1 MKYKIKVTKKD
12 IENGKPAHGDACPIS
27 QSLKRIL
34 KAKNVFTEIGF
45 EGIWIDVDDVI
56 YGVNDKDIDCVETFI
71 ENFDNHL
78 EYKHKQP
85 KPISF
90 EIIKKNK
97 KSFDRWY
104 ANYFGETKEHWSRSV
119 KQVSYK
125 EH

>member
-1 MKYKIKVTKKD
+1 MKHKINVTKKD
-12 IENGKPAHGDACPIS
+12 IENGKPAQPHACPIS

-45 EGIWIDVDDVI
+45 EGIWIDVDGVI
-56 YGVNDKDIDCVETFI
+56 YGVNDKDIDYVETFI

-78 EYKHKQP
+78 EYKYKPP

-97 KSFDRWY
+97 RFFDRWY
-104 ANYFGETKEHWSRSV
+104 ANYFGETKEN
-119 KQVSYK
+119 K
-125 EH
+125 

>member
-1 MKYKIKVTKKD
+1 MKHKINVTKKD
-12 IENGKPAHGDACPIS
+12 IKNGKPADAEACPIS

-45 EGIWIDVDDVI
+45 EGIWIDVDGVI
-56 YGVNDKDIDCVETFI
+56 YGVNDKDIDYVETFI

-78 EYKHKQP
+78 EYNYKPP

-97 KSFDRWY
+97 RFFDRWY
-104 ANYFGETKEHWSRSV
+104 KNYFGETKEENKH
-119 KQVSYK
+119 
-125 EH
+125 E

>member
-1 MKYKIKVTKKD
+1 MKHKINVTKED
-12 IENGKPAHGDACPIS
+12 IKNGKPAHPHACPIS

-45 EGIWIDVDDVI
+45 EGIWIDVDGVI
-56 YGVNDKDIDCVETFI
+56 YGVNDKDIDYVETFI

-78 EYKHKQP
+78 EYKYKPP

-97 KSFDRWY
+97 RFFDRWY
-104 ANYFGETKEHWSRSV
+104 ANYFGETKEE
-119 KQVSYK
+119 KL
-125 EH
+125 

>member
-1 MKYKIKVTKKD
+1 MRHKINVTKED
-12 IENGKPAHGDACPIS
+12 IKNGKPAHAEACPIS

-45 EGIWIDVDDVI
+45 EGLWIDVDNVI
-56 YGVNDKDIDCVETFI
+56 YGVSDKDTDYVETFI

-78 EYKHKQP
+78 EYKFKPP

-97 KSFDRWY
+97 RFFDRWY
-104 ANYFGETKEHWSRSV
+104 KNYFGETEEESKHE
-119 KQVSYK
+119 
-125 EH
+125 